1 MLKMISS
8 PGEYNEK
15 KKKRATEGLQ
25 SLESPSIG
33 YCMEMDVKFFFHS
46 ENLIVYCFFEG
57 HSLKKQGQK
66 ILPIGQISFEKLAN
80 LADKNSG

>member
-1 MLKMISS
+1 MISS

-15 KKKRATEGLQ
+15 KKKSARQ
-25 SLESPSIG
+25 SDFKVLSHPVSAIVWKW
-33 YCMEMDVKFFFHS
+33 MLNFFFHS